1 MLEPEKE
8 ERPTIPEPAKCTNAL
23 MQASLTKLIRAADR
37 YQASG
42 EYDFRDE
49 INKAQNT
56 WLSWRDAECQLV
68 GAMVEGNADTIAVIR
83 CQSAS
88 NLARARQLDQQA
100 DDIAARIRR

>member
-1 MLEPEKE
+1 MRREA
-8 ERPTIPEPAKCTNAL
+8 RAQSL